1 VKIIVQLGELSKKMN
16 AISSVVPGKT
26 TMPILSTVLINVEK
40 EGINF
45 SATDLDI
52 SVTSRVKGEVADK
65 GKLAV
70 PAKKLAE
77 IVKSLEGD
85 SVTMEAIKEKMTL
98 TCSKSRFVIN
108 GRNAEDFPKLPKQ
121 KSKTSFGIDPKT
133 LINLI
138 QKTIYAVSTDL
149 TRPALCGVL
158 WEISRTGISMVS
170 TDGHRL
176 SKVDLAREFP
186 DVEGVKVIVPPKALT
201 TLRAYA
207 EGEKEVK
214 VSIGENS
221 VSFEMEETVI
231 YSRLLEGPFPSYEKV
246 IPTANEKELIVGR
259 EALADATKRVSILSD
274 TLTHQVVF
282 STGKDKLTLHV
293 NTQEIGEAKEEITA
307 KFTADPMDIGYNAS
321 YVMDVL
327 KTIDADEI
335 SFKLDRSDNA
345 GLVEPVS
352 ETGEIKHLC
361 ILMPLRIS

>member
-1 VKIIVQLGELSKKMN
+1 MKIIVQLSELSKKMN

-26 TMPILSTVLINVEK
+26 TMPILSTVLVDAGK
-40 EGINF
+40 EGITF

-52 SVTSRVKGEVADK
+52 SVTSRVKGEAEGK
-65 GKLAV
+65 GTLAV

-77 IVKSLEGD
+77 IVKSLSGD
-85 SVTMEAIKEKMTL
+85 SVTMEASGEKMTL
-98 TCSKSRFVIN
+98 TCGKSRFVIN

-121 KSKTSFGIDPKT
+121 ESKTSFSIDPKT
-133 LINLI
+133 LTKLI
-138 QKTIYAVSTDL
+138 LKTIYAVSTDL

-186 DVEGVKVIVPPKALT
+186 DVEGVKVIIPPKALS

-207 EGEKEVK
+207 EGAKEVK

-221 VSFEMEETVI
+221 VSFDMEETAI
-231 YSRLLEGPFPSYEKV
+231 YSRLLEGPFPAYQKV
-246 IPTANEKELIVGR
+246 IPAANEKELIVGR
-259 EALADATKRVSILSD
+259 EALADATKRVSILAD

-282 STGKDKLTLHV
+282 SAGKDMLTLHV
-293 NTQEIGEAKEEITA
+293 NTQEIGEAKEEVTA

-352 ETGEIKHLC
+352 ESGELKHLC

>member
-1 VKIIVQLGELSKKMN
+1 MKIIVPLGELSKKMN

-26 TMPILSTVLINVEK
+26 TMPILSTVLVTAEK
-40 EGINF
+40 GDITF

-52 SVTSRVKGEVADK
+52 SVTSKVKGKTDEK
-65 GKLAV
+65 GTLAV

-77 IVKSLEGD
+77 IVKSLSDG
-85 SVTMEAIKEKMTL
+85 SVTMEATGEKLTL
-98 TCSKSRFVIN
+98 TCGKSRFVIN
-108 GRNAEDFPKLPKQ
+108 GRSAEDFPKLPKQ
-121 KSKTSFGIDPKT
+121 ESKTSFGIDPET
-133 LINLI
+133 LTKLI

-158 WEISRTGISMVS
+158 WDISRKGISMVS

-176 SKVDLAREFP
+176 SKVDLVREFP
-186 DVEGVKVIVPPKALT
+186 GIEGAQVIIPPKALT
-201 TLRAYA
+201 TLRSYA

-214 VSIGENS
+214 ISIGENS
-221 VSFEMEETVI
+221 VSFEMEDTVI
-231 YSRLLEGPFPSYEKV
+231 YSRLLEGPFPTYEKV
-246 IPTANEKELIVGR
+246 IPTANEKELIVLR
-259 EALADATKRVSILSD
+259 DDLANATKRVSILSD

-282 STGKDKLTLHV
+282 SAGKDKLTLHV

-335 SFKLDRSDNA
+335 SFKLDRADNA
-345 GLVEPVS
+345 GLIEPVS
-352 ETGEIKHLC
+352 EAGELKHIC